1 MNAYNQA
8 NPNSQL
14 ALPSNYA
21 LSAPIFSQ
29 DIRLTKTFVV
39 KDRYRFIVLTEM
51 FNALNISNLT
61 IGTYQLDTKNVLNP
75 AAQTYSFGQPTGRVT
90 QTFGSGGP
98 RALQVGARFTF

>member
-1 MNAYNQA
+1 
-8 NPNSQL
+8 
-14 ALPSNYA
+14 
-21 LSAPIFSQ
+21 
-29 DIRLTKTFVV
+29 V
-39 KDRYRFIVLTEM
+39 KERYRFSVLAEM

-61 IGTYQLDTKNVLNP
+61 FASTYQLDAKNVLNP